1 MVFPKICHSNFPLI
15 SIDFPSFPM
24 IHLHFSSFSHM
35 FSIFLR
41 CFVVPFAKE
50 IQVASQQQVL
60 EDGTW
65 CREQQLL
72 FRPGRTE
79 AAPTAAPGTAGD
91 ISGEFRR

>member
-1 MVFPKICHSNFPLI
+1 MPFPL
-15 SIDFPSFPM
+15 
-24 IHLHFSSFSHM
+24 
-35 FSIFLR
+35 
-41 CFVVPFAKE
+41 VPAPEE

-79 AAPTAAPGTAGD
+79 AVGTTDRWDQGRDSRGD
-91 ISGEFRR
+91 QCLVVWNMAFIMGIFVNDG